1 MQKYEEYWKYTA
13 ALTDINEFDKP
24 LKLILDAIDNKK
36 SYSDVQKAIQ
46 NLKKI
51 NDVSA
56 RKCINQFV
64 KIGLIN
70 SGVFDQSKEI
80 PKLEKYHKHAKK
92 FIQESGNIKKTT
104 LANIFLE
111 SNQLNASATKPDNS
125 KINRVMFLIKTLENK
140 KSLNKDDLAAIM
152 LTNVD
157 EYQRGYIT
165 TEELEKVKRS
175 PEFLGFKEDRK
186 YNQIRHLK
194 SILSILDNYIYESE
208 GIFYVSEEIS
218 SEYKILHSEKKG
230 QRSQIQQS
238 AYRDKLLSESLEDNS
253 LDIKNWK
260 GICMSSGLDIS
271 RSKLVASH
279 IWAWSKCDEEFE
291 FDPNNGLLLGEN
303 RDYFFDNGKISYDD
317 NGDILIN
324 PSEVTPK
331 WESYLR
337 NDKISERFMNNN
349 RKKYLKIHRMLNN
362 FESFNETSYNDTIE
376 ELKAR

>member
-13 ALTDINEFDKP
+13 ALTNINEFDKP

-36 SYSDVQKAIQ
+36 SYSDAQKAVQ

-70 SGVFDQSKEI
+70 NGAFDHSKEI

-92 FIQESGNIKKTT
+92 FIQETGDIKETT

-111 SNQLNASATKPDNS
+111 SNQLNASVTVPDNS

-157 EYQRGYIT
+157 EYKRGYIT
-165 TEELEKVKRS
+165 VKELEEVKSR
-175 PEFLGFKEDRK
+175 PEFLEFKNQRK
-186 YNQIRHLK
+186 YNQIGHLK
-194 SILSILDNYIYESE
+194 RILSILRNYIYENN

-218 SEYKILHSEKKG
+218 SEYKILHSKKKG
-230 QRSQIQQS
+230 QRSQIEQS
-238 AYRDKLLSESLEDNS
+238 VYRDQLLSESLEDNS
-253 LDIKNWK
+253 ISIKNWK

-279 IWAWSKCDEEFE
+279 IWAWSKCDKEFE

-317 NGDILIN
+317 NGNILIKS
-324 PSEVTPK
+324 SEVSLK
-331 WESYLR
+331 WKNYLK
-337 NDKISERFMNNN
+337 NDKISKRFMNNN

-362 FESFNETSYNDTIE
+362 FDSFDIASYKHAIK
-376 ELKAR
+376 ELKVS